1 MGETRSAAFAT
12 GSLGAALAPRAA
24 LVLVYLGVVQL
35 GVAYVLLARGLKR
48 VPASKAS
55 LISMLEP
62 ALNPVWV
69 FLGVGERPGPWAL
82 LGGSVVIAS
91 VALRTLVGD
100 RSRSARAARNNNP
113 R

>member
-1 MGETRSAAFAT
+1 
-12 GSLGAALAPRAA
+12 
-24 LVLVYLGVVQL
+24 
-35 GVAYVLLARGLKR
+35 
-48 VPASKAS
+48 
-55 LISMLEP
+55 MLEP

-82 LGGSVVIAS
+82 LGGAVVIAS

-100 RSRSARAARNNNP
+100 RSRSARTARNNNP